1 MIHRL
6 TRLLR
11 ALSPEAFLWA
21 AALVVLA
28 ATDPTAPPLLRLCPL
43 DLAGVAFCPGCG
55 LGRAAAH
62 FLQGAWAASWA
73 LHPLAGP
80 TVVILCARIGQ
91 LIHEAVRAST
101 LPTA

>member
-6 TRLLR
+6 THVLR
-11 ALSPEAFLWA
+11 ALSPEAYLWA

-43 DLAGVAFCPGCG
+43 DLMGATFCPGCG
-55 LGRAAAH
+55 LGRAVAH
-62 FLQGAWAASWA
+62 FLQGDWAASWA

-80 TVVILCARIGQ
+80 TVVILGARIGQ
-91 LIHEAVRAST
+91 LVHEAVRAST